1 MNGNG
6 VDVASIMQRLTNAQ
20 DFDISLLDQL
30 VAAAYDPV
38 SPHRAD
44 ANKAL
49 MQLQGVE
56 GMWQKADAIME
67 KAQNPSARFFGLQI
81 LDDAIKTRCVPSL
94 IVYQPSLLFVCNA
107 CWFLWRGLCGV
118 LFHVASFYSWLT

>member
-1 MNGNG
+1 MAGMNGNG
-6 VDVASIMQRLTNAQ
+6 MDVAVIMQRLTQAEE
-20 DFDISLLDQL
+20 FDVTLLDQL

-67 KAQNPSARFFGLQI
+67 KSQNPSCRFFGLQI
-81 LDDAIKTRCVPSL
+81 LDDAIKTR
-94 IVYQPSLLFVCNA
+94 
-107 CWFLWRGLCGV
+107 
-118 LFHVASFYSWLT
+118 

>member
-6 VDVASIMQRLTNAQ
+6 MDVAVIMQRLTQAEE
-20 DFDISLLDQL
+20 FDVTLLDQL

-67 KAQNPSARFFGLQI
+67 KSQNPSCRFFGLQI
-81 LDDAIKTRCVPSL
+81 LDDAIKTR
-94 IVYQPSLLFVCNA
+94 
-107 CWFLWRGLCGV
+107 
-118 LFHVASFYSWLT
+118 

>member
-1 MNGNG
+1 MAAMNGNG
-6 VDVASIMQRLTNAQ
+6 VDVASIMQRLTNPQ
-20 DFDISLLDQL
+20 DFDIALLDQL

-38 SPHRAD
+38 SPRRAD

-81 LDDAIKTRCVPSL
+81 LDDAIKTRCVSFIFFL
-94 IVYQPSLLFVCNA
+94 QPSCAAFPFLFVL
-107 CWFLWRGLCGV
+107 FLTYCGF
-118 LFHVASFYSWLT
+118 L

>member
-6 VDVASIMQRLTNAQ
+6 MDVAVIMQRLTQAEE
-20 DFDISLLDQL
+20 FDVALLDQL

-67 KAQNPSARFFGLQI
+67 KSQNPSCRFFGLQI
-81 LDDAIKTRCVPSL
+81 LDDAIKTR
-94 IVYQPSLLFVCNA
+94 
-107 CWFLWRGLCGV
+107 
-118 LFHVASFYSWLT
+118 

>member
-1 MNGNG
+1 M
-6 VDVASIMQRLTNAQ
+6 DVAVIMQRLTQAEE
-20 DFDISLLDQL
+20 FDVALLDQL

-67 KAQNPSARFFGLQI
+67 KSQNPSCRFFGLQI
-81 LDDAIKTRCVPSL
+81 LDDAIKTR
-94 IVYQPSLLFVCNA
+94 
-107 CWFLWRGLCGV
+107 
-118 LFHVASFYSWLT
+118 

>member
-1 MNGNG
+1 MATTNGG
-6 VDVASIMQRLTNAQ
+6 MDVASIMQRLTSQ
-20 DFDISLLDQL
+20 DFDIQLLDQL

-49 MQLQGVE
+49 MQLQGID

-67 KAQNPSARFFGLQI
+67 KSQNPSARFFGLQI
-81 LDDAIKTRCVPSL
+81 LDDAIKTR
-94 IVYQPSLLFVCNA
+94 
-107 CWFLWRGLCGV
+107 
-118 LFHVASFYSWLT
+118 

>member
-1 MNGNG
+1 MNGSG
-6 VDVASIMQRLTNAQ
+6 VDVVSIMQRLTTPQ
-20 DFDISLLDQL
+20 DFDIALLDQL
-30 VAAAYDPV
+30 VAAAYDPI

-81 LDDAIKTRCVPSL
+81 LDDAIKTRYVRPSRSR
-94 IVYQPSLLFVCNA
+94 PRS
-107 CWFLWRGLCGV
+107 
-118 LFHVASFYSWLT
+118 S